1 MIVTAKPTNP
11 AHPPAPKRMT
21 TGARPSASKRPSG
34 LSQGSNAFPKS
45 ARLLKHASFQ
55 HVYENGR
62 KHFSTTMIFFFVLKP
77 VEVGAESTVQIGITV
92 GRALGGA
99 VDRNRIKRR
108 MRDIVRHNLGTLRE
122 ALTTRG
128 VSAEVV
134 INPKKAALTADIAAL
149 RAEVERG
156 FGVIAAAN
164 VAAARSAGE
173 PRTR

>member
-1 MIVTAKPTNP
+1 
-11 AHPPAPKRMT
+11 MT
-21 TGARPSASKRPSG
+21 GNS
-34 LSQGSNAFPKS
+34 FPKS
-45 ARLLKHASFQ
+45 VRLLKHASFQ

-122 ALTTRG
+122 ALTARG

-149 RAEVERG
+149 RAEVDRG

-164 VAAARSAGE
+164 VAAARSAGDA
-173 PRTR
+173 RTR